1 MLRLSRKLMF
11 AIEAVVDIA
20 YHTADTPV
28 QSKDI
33 ATRQDIP
40 RRYLEQVLQQLVRE
54 GVLRGVR
61 GPRGGYRL
69 ARERRRV
76 TLGQITRIVAAME
89 DTSDPVESSTSSQ
102 LGREVL
108 RPIWQELQ
116 DQAIAKLEEISIEDL
131 CRRARDLGVESG
143 NKHIEVNF
151 AI

>member
-89 DTSDPVESSTSSQ
+89 NTSDPVESSTGSQ

-116 DQAIAKLEEISIEDL
+116 DEAIAKLEEISIEDL
-131 CRRARDLGVESG
+131 CRRAGDSGVEGG
-143 NKHIEVNF
+143 NQSIEVDF

>member
-1 MLRLSRKLMF
+1 MLHLSRKLMF

-20 YHTADTPV
+20 YNAADTPV

-33 ATRQDIP
+33 ATRQNIP

-54 GVLRGVR
+54 GVLSGVR

-76 TLGQITRIVAAME
+76 TLGQIIRIVAAME
-89 DTSDPVESSTSSQ
+89 DTSDPVESSTGSM

-108 RPIWQELQ
+108 RPIWHELQ
-116 DQAIAKLEEISIEDL
+116 NDALAKLDQMSIEDL
-131 CRRARDLGVESG
+131 CGRARSFGIEG
-143 NKHIEVNF
+143 ACKQIEVDF

>member
-20 YHTADTPV
+20 YNAADVPV

-33 ATRQDIP
+33 AARQDIP
-40 RRYLEQVLQQLVRE
+40 RRYLEQVLQRLVRE
-54 GVLRGVR
+54 GVLTGVR

-76 TLGQITRIVAAME
+76 TLGEITRIVAAME
-89 DTSDPVESSTSSQ
+89 DTTDPVESNTGSD

-116 DQAIAKLEEISIEDL
+116 DEALAKLDDVSIEDL
-131 CRRARDLGVESG
+131 CGRARASG
-143 NKHIEVNF
+143 IANGCPPAALDF

>member
-20 YHTADTPV
+20 YNAADAPV

-33 ATRQDIP
+33 AERQDIP
-40 RRYLEQVLQQLVRE
+40 RRYLEQVLQRLVRE

-89 DTSDPVESSTSSQ
+89 GTGDPVEGATGSE

-116 DQAIAKLEEISIEDL
+116 DEALKTLDAISIEDL
-131 CRRARDLGVESG
+131 CRRARASGVEG
-143 NKHIEVNF
+143 TAPTAPVDF

>member
-20 YHTADTPV
+20 YHAADTPV

-40 RRYLEQVLQQLVRE
+40 RRYLEQVLQQWVRE

-89 DTSDPVESSTSSQ
+89 NTSDPVESSTGSQ

-116 DQAIAKLEEISIEDL
+116 DEAIAKLEEISIEDL
-131 CRRARDLGVESG
+131 CRRAGDSGVEGG
-143 NKHIEVNF
+143 NQSIEVDF

>member
-20 YHTADTPV
+20 YNAADTPV

-33 ATRQDIP
+33 ATRQNIP
-40 RRYLEQVLQQLVRE
+40 RRYLEQVLHQFVRE
-54 GVLRGVR
+54 GVLSGVR

-89 DTSDPVESSTSSQ
+89 DTSDPVESSTGSM

-108 RPIWQELQ
+108 RPIWHELQ
-116 DQAIAKLEEISIEDL
+116 NDALAKLDQISIEDL
-131 CRRARDLGVESG
+131 CGRARNFGIEG
-143 NKHIEVNF
+143 ACKQIEVDF

>member
-20 YHTADTPV
+20 YNAADTPV

-33 ATRQDIP
+33 ATRQNIP

-54 GVLRGVR
+54 GVLSGVR

-76 TLGQITRIVAAME
+76 TLGQITRIVVAME
-89 DTSDPVESSTSSQ
+89 DTSDPVESSTGSM

-108 RPIWQELQ
+108 TL
-116 DQAIAKLEEISIEDL
+116 AHLA
-131 CRRARDLGVESG
+131 RAPKRCARQRLIKS
-143 NKHIEVNF
+143 
-151 AI
+151 AS

>member
-20 YHTADTPV
+20 YNAAETPV

-89 DTSDPVESSTSSQ
+89 DTADPVESSTGSQ

-116 DQAIAKLEEISIEDL
+116 DDALARLDQISIEDL
-131 CRRARDLGVESG
+131 CGRARDSGVEGG
-143 NKHIEVNF
+143 NRPVEVDF

>member
-1 MLRLSRKLMF
+1 MF
-11 AIEAVVDIA
+11 AIEAVVDVA
-20 YHTADTPV
+20 YNAADGPV

-33 ATRQDIP
+33 AARQDIP
-40 RRYLEQVLQQLVRE
+40 RRYLEQVMQRLVKA

-76 TLGQITRIVAAME
+76 TLGEITRIVAAME
-89 DTSDPVESSTSSQ
+89 NTTDPVESSTGSE

-108 RPIWQELQ
+108 RPIWQDLQ
-116 DQAIAKLEEISIEDL
+116 DEALTRLDDISIEDL
-131 CRRARDLGVESG
+131 CARARASGVECDG
-143 NKHIEVNF
+143 IGAEVDF

>member
-20 YHTADTPV
+20 YNAADTPV

-33 ATRQDIP
+33 ATRQNIP

-54 GVLRGVR
+54 GVLCGVR

-89 DTSDPVESSTSSQ
+89 DTSDHVESWMGSM
-102 LGREVL
+102 LGRELL
-108 RPIWQELQ
+108 RPIWHELQ
-116 DQAIAKLEEISIEDL
+116 DDALAKLDQISIEDL
-131 CRRARDLGVESG
+131 CVRAHDSG
-143 NKHIEVNF
+143 IEGACKHIEVDF

>member
-20 YHTADTPV
+20 YNAADVPV

-33 ATRQDIP
+33 AARQDIP
-40 RRYLEQVLQQLVRE
+40 RRYLEQVLQRLVRE
-54 GVLRGVR
+54 GVLSGVR

-76 TLGQITRIVAAME
+76 TLGEITRIVAAME
-89 DTSDPVESSTSSQ
+89 DTTDPVESSTGSD

-108 RPIWQELQ
+108 WPIWQELQ
-116 DQAIAKLEEISIEDL
+116 DEALAKLDDVSIEEL
-131 CRRARDLGVESG
+131 CGRARASGIESG
-143 NKHIEVNF
+143 CRPAALDF

>member
-1 MLRLSRKLMF
+1 MF

-89 DTSDPVESSTSSQ
+89 NTSDPVESSTGSQ

-116 DQAIAKLEEISIEDL
+116 DEAIAKLEEISIEDL
-131 CRRARDLGVESG
+131 CRRAGDSGVEGG
-143 NKHIEVNF
+143 NQSIEVDF

>member
-33 ATRQDIP
+33 ATRQNIP
-40 RRYLEQVLQQLVRE
+40 RRYLEQVLQQL
-54 GVLRGVR
+54 VR

-116 DQAIAKLEEISIEDL
+116 DEAIGKLEEISIEDL
-131 CRRARDLGVESG
+131 CRRARDSGVEGG
-143 NKHIEVNF
+143 NQPIEVDF